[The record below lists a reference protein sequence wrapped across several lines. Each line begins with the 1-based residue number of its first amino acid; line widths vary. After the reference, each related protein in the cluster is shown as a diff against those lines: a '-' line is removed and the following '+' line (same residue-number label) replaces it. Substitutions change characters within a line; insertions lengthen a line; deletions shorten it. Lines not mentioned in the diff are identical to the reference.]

1 MPNIITQGAG
11 SAQGYGFLARTGA
24 PVYIEDVFATAVYSG
39 NGGTQTITTGL
50 DLSTQGG
57 LVWIKNRTNTGGVPH
72 AFTDTARGP
81 GTGTTNT
88 ATNVLTPDSTG
99 GTGGSLPANGN
110 DYLSAFG
117 TTGFTVISSNGAN
130 NSTQITNRSG
140 SNYVAWSFEK
150 KPKFFDIVTY
160 TGNGSAGARAIPHN
174 LGSVPGCMIV
184 KYYSGTTPG
193 GTDWYVYH
201 RGLTTPATQ
210 FLRLA
215 NTAGQATST
224 IWGSTA
230 PIATEFYV
238 ATTTL
243 NQSGTNYVVYLF
255 AHDAGG
261 FGLSGSDN
269 VISCGSYTGNGSAS
283 GPTVTLGYEPQWLL
297 IKRSQASTSNSWC
310 VYDNMRGLSF
320 AASPFLQPN
329 TTGAESTGTDVVPTA
344 TGFRLTSTSTN
355 TNSSGSSYVYIAIRQ
370 GLMRVPTNGTS
381 VFTPSTRTGTG
392 ATATF
397 SGAGFPVDASWVR
410 YRGSAEGI
418 YPEDRLRGAN
428 RVLDTTST
436 ALETV
441 QTQFITDFASMTG
454 YSLGT
459 NSGVNGSGLT
469 YINWD
474 FRRARGFFDVVCYT
488 GTGATA
494 TVSHNLGVAPELML
508 IKRRSGASP
517 GNWAVYANGIGLFT
531 LVLNNTNA
539 KQADFN
545 AYFANTTPT
554 ASVFTVG
561 ADADTNASGSN
572 YLAYLFATCAGVSK
586 VGTYTGAGVGTAVQV
601 NCGFSSGARFILIKR
616 VDSAGNWAIWDSARG
631 IIAGNDP
638 YIIAN
643 STVSEVTATDD
654 IDPYAAGFEISSS
667 ASTLFNASGGVY
679 VYLAIA

>member
-1 MPNIITQGAG
+1 M
-11 SAQGYGFLARTGA
+11 
-24 PVYIEDVFATAVYSG
+24 
-39 NGGTQTITTGL
+39 
-50 DLSTQGG
+50 
-57 LVWIKNRTNTGGVPH
+57 
-72 AFTDTARGP
+72 
-81 GTGTTNT
+81 
-88 ATNVLTPDSTG
+88 
-99 GTGGSLPANGN
+99 
-110 DYLSAFG
+110 SAFG

-160 TGNGSAGARAIPHN
+160 TGNGAAGTRAIPHN

-355 TNSSGSSYVYIAIRQ
+355 TNSSGSSYVYIAIRR
-370 GLMRVPTNGTS
+370 GLMRVPTNGTN
-381 VFTPSTRTGTG
+381 VFTPFARTGTG
-392 ATATF
+392 AAATF
-397 SGAGFPVDASWVR
+397 TGAGFPVDSAWIRSR
-410 YRGSAEGI
+410 AGGSTF
-418 YPEDRLRGAN
+418 PEDRLRGVN
-428 RVLDTTST
+428 LSLSTTST
-436 ALETV
+436 ALEVT
-441 QTQFITDFASMTG
+441 QTQFITGFDSMTG
-454 YSLGT
+454 YSIGT
-459 NSGVNGSGLT
+459 DANVNASGVSF
-469 YINWD
+469 IDWS
-474 FRRARGFFDVVCYT
+474 FRRAAGFFDTVCYT

-494 TVSHNLGVAPELML
+494 NISHNLAAVPELMI

-554 ASVFTVG
+554 SSVFTVG
-561 ADADTNASGSN
+561 TDADTNASGSN
-572 YLAYLFATCAGVSK
+572 YLAYLFATCPGVSK
-586 VGTYTGAGVGTAVQV
+586 IGTYTGAGVGTAVQV
-601 NCGFSSGARFILIKR
+601 DCGFSSGARFVLIKR
-616 VDSAGNWAIWDSARG
+616 TDAAGNWAVWDSARG
-631 IIAGNDP
+631 IVAGNDP
-638 YIIAN
+638 YVVLN
-643 STVSEVTATDD
+643 SSISEVTSTDD
-654 IDPYAAGFEISSS
+654 IDTYSAGFEVSSS

-679 VYLAIA
+679 VFLAIA